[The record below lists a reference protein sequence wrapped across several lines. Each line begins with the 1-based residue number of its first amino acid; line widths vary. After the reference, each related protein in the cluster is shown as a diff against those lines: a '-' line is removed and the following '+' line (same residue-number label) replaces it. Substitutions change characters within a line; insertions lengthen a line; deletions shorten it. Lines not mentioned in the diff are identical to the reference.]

1 MDNKKSTFLLIFGT
15 LSVGGCRGHPMRP
28 KLNLKDRGQMSITNE
43 HTDTFYVAHFDFKDP
58 VNAS

>member
-15 LSVGGCRGHPMRP
+15 LSVGGCRGHSMRP

-43 HTDTFYVAHFDFKDP
+43 HTDTFYFYAF
-58 VNAS
+58 